1 MKKLTFTALALIM
14 GASQAHAAGYQLNEF
29 SATGL
34 GRSFAGS
41 GIMGDD
47 FSAMG
52 YNPAGMTANKN
63 SGIQLGLAMTEIA
76 SKAKSKYGTDKMD
89 YFVPLPSFMSQWN
102 INNKWFMGFG
112 VYVPYG
118 LSTKY
123 KHDSNVATISA
134 GGARKSY
141 LEVIDTNLSTAYR
154 FDNGLSLGASAILR
168 HIAGE
173 LTSNLNAA
181 EKKYPGAKLYSDFKV
196 KGWTSAFQLGA
207 MYEFDD
213 NTRIGLSYRFKSTQ
227 KTKGKHYI
235 SSGSDNPMMIAFL
248 ESAGMLGKFHSISD
262 PELPASWMLSAYH
275 RWNEKWGTEATVK
288 YVQWHRFYVFPGET
302 TWPGL
307 AKMGKQ
313 NLDVDYRWKDAWT
326 IALGQ
331 EYYMND
337 QWTLRGGVAWDQ
349 SPSRNNSFRTNRIP
363 DTDRIWT
370 SLGASYKTGHHQFDF
385 GYAHLFMMH
394 GSTHDQPTD
403 LDVKYHNHS
412 NMFAL
417 QYQYNF

>member
-47 FSAMG
+47 FSAIG

-63 SGIQLGLAMTEIA
+63 TGIQLGLAMTEIA

-102 INNKWFMGFG
+102 INDKWFMGFG

-123 KHDSNVATISA
+123 KHDSNVATKSG

-168 HIAGE
+168 HISGE

-181 EKKYPGAKLYSDFKV
+181 ERVQPGAKLYSDFKV
-196 KGWTSAFQLGA
+196 KGWTSAFQLGG
-207 MYEFDD
+207 MYEFDE
-213 NTRIGLSYRFKSTQ
+213 NTRVGLSYRFKSTQ
-227 KTKGKHYI
+227 RTKGKHYI
-235 SSGSDNPMMIAFL
+235 SSASDNPMIVAGL
-248 ESAGMLGKFHSISD
+248 EAMGMLGKFRSASD
-262 PELPASWMLSAYH
+262 PELPASWILSFYH
-275 RWNEKWGTEATVK
+275 KWNDKWATEGTVK

-302 TWPGL
+302 TWPGV
-307 AKMGKQ
+307 AAMGKQ
-313 NLDVDYRWKDAWT
+313 NLDVEYRWKDAWT
-326 IALGQ
+326 FALGQ

-337 QWTLRGGVAWDQ
+337 NWTLRGGVAWDQ
-349 SPSRNNSFRTNRIP
+349 SPSRNSDFRSNRIP
-363 DTDRIWT
+363 DSDRIWT

-394 GSTHDQPTD
+394 ASTRNQPAD

>member
-47 FSAMG
+47 FSAIG

-63 SGIQLGLAMTEIA
+63 TGIQLGLAMTEIA
-76 SKAKSKYGTDKMD
+76 SKAKSEYGTDKMD

-102 INNKWFMGFG
+102 INDKWFMGFG

-118 LSTKY
+118 LSTEY
-123 KHDSNVATISA
+123 KHDSNVATKSP

-168 HIAGE
+168 HISGQ
-173 LTSNLNAA
+173 LTSNLNAV
-181 EKKYPGAKLYSDFKV
+181 EQRYPGANLYSDFRV
-196 KGWTSAFQLGA
+196 KGWTKAFQLGA
-207 MYEFDD
+207 MYEFDE
-213 NTRIGLSYRFKSTQ
+213 NTRVGLSYRFKSTQ
-227 KTKGKHYI
+227 RPKGKHYV
-235 SSGSDNPMMIAFL
+235 STSSDNPMMIAGL
-248 ESAGMLGKFHSISD
+248 EAAGMIGRFDSVSD
-262 PELPASWMLSAYH
+262 PELPASWVLSAYH

-302 TWPGL
+302 TWPG
-307 AKMGKQ
+307 KK
-313 NLDVDYRWKDAWT
+313 NLDVEYRWKDAWT

-337 QWTLRGGVAWDQ
+337 NWTLRAGAAWDQ
-349 SPSRNNSFRTNRIP
+349 SPSRNSSFRTNRIP

-370 SLGASYKTGHHQFDF
+370 SLGASYATGHHQFDF

-394 GSTHDQPTD
+394 GNTRNQPAD

>member
-14 GASQAHAAGYQLNEF
+14 GATQAHAAGYQLNEF

-63 SGIQLGLAMTEIA
+63 SGMQLGIAFTEIA

-102 INNKWFMGFG
+102 VNDKWFLGFG

-123 KHDSNVATISA
+123 KHDSNVATESG

-154 FDNGLSLGASAILR
+154 FDSGLSLGASAILR

-173 LTSNLNAA
+173 LTSNINSFKEA
-181 EKKYPGAKLYSDFKV
+181 GGHGYSDFKV

-207 MYEFDD
+207 MYEFDE
-213 NTRIGLSYRFKSTQ
+213 NTRVGLSYRFKSTQ

-235 SSGSDNPMMIAFL
+235 EGDATFDAIGQMM
-248 ESAGMLGKFHSISD
+248 FHTDVTGTYHSVSD

-288 YVQWHRFYVFPGET
+288 YVQWHRFYVFPGES
-302 TWPGL
+302 TWP
-307 AKMGKQ
+307 MRQ
-313 NLDVDYRWKDAWT
+313 NLDVEYRWKDAWT
-326 IALGQ
+326 VALGQ

-394 GSTHDQPTD
+394 GSTHDQKAD

-412 NMFAL
+412 NMVAL

>member
-47 FSAMG
+47 FSALG

-123 KHDSNVATISA
+123 KHDSNVATKSP

-141 LEVIDTNLSTAYR
+141 LEVIDTNLSSAYR

-168 HIAGE
+168 HISGE
-173 LTSNLNAA
+173 LTSDINAMPQ
-181 EKKYPGAKLYSDFKV
+181 YKLYSDFKV
-196 KGWTSAFQLGA
+196 KGWTKAFQLGA
-207 MYEFDD
+207 MYEFDE
-213 NTRIGLSYRFKSTQ
+213 NTRVGLSYRFKSTQ
-227 KTKGKHYI
+227 RTKGKHYI
-235 SSGSDNPMMIAFL
+235 SSSADARTVAGLEAMGMI
-248 ESAGMLGKFHSISD
+248 GRFHSASD
-262 PELPASWMLSAYH
+262 PELPASWILSAYH

-307 AKMGKQ
+307 AVSGKK
-313 NLDVDYRWKDAWT
+313 NLDVQYRWKDAWT

-331 EYYMND
+331 EYYMD
-337 QWTLRGGVAWDQ
+337 DKWTLRGGIAWDQ
-349 SPSRNNSFRTNRIP
+349 SPSRNSSFRTNRIP

-370 SLGASYKTGHHQFDF
+370 SLGASYKTGHHQFDL

-394 GSTHDQPTD
+394 GNTRNQPSD
-403 LDVKYHNHS
+403 LDAKYHNHS